1 MIGFFFIIQPY
12 KQESVDLIK
21 NLKLNPKYY
30 RPYQI
35 SKKMRAIAYQ
45 LRLSKGNLIHL
56 VFHVSLLKK

>member
-1 MIGFFFIIQPY
+1 
-12 KQESVDLIK
+12 VALIK

-35 SKKMRAIAYQ
+35 SKKMRAITYQ
-45 LRLSKGNLIHL
+45 IRLSKGNLIHL